1 MDSSRRPDSP
11 APAWQQR
18 ASQHRASEDGAGP
31 MSPCVSICTL
41 DAQGVCRGCFRTLAE
56 ISGWLRMSADERLA
70 VLRNTELRRASA
82 AA

>member
-11 APAWQQR
+11 APDWQQR
-18 ASQHRASEDGAGP
+18 ASQDSAGP

-56 ISGWLRMSADERLA
+56 ISGWLRMTAEERRA
-70 VLRNTELRRASA
+70 VLHNSDLRRASA
-82 AA
+82 GA

>member
-1 MDSSRRPDSP
+1 MDSSRRPDP
-11 APAWQQR
+11 PVPVWQHS
-18 ASQHRASEDGAGP
+18 ASQDSAGP

-56 ISGWLRMSADERLA
+56 ISGWLRMSADERRT
-70 VLRNTELRRASA
+70 VLRNTDLRRASA

>member
-1 MDSSRRPDSP
+1 
-11 APAWQQR
+11 
-18 ASQHRASEDGAGP
+18 

-56 ISGWLRMSADERLA
+56 ISGWLRMSAEERFA